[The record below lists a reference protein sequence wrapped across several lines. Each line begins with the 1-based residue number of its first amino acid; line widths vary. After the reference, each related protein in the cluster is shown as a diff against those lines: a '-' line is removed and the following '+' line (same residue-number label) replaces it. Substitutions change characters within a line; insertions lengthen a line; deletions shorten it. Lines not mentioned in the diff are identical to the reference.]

1 MSSNR
6 RLVLAAAVGLLL
18 VAGAVASDFEVASFW
33 ERHALLTSLI
43 ANVLVVAVTVVV
55 LNELIERRSRRR
67 WSLLAQSALFA
78 LTQSARATWTLMLEL
93 LEIAEVES
101 GDPESLIADA
111 RLALDTPRLSEAVY
125 VLLAQEDGR
134 ARLQMVC
141 QRLGQHCAQVIATWA
156 AVMIEAR
163 PYAEILDRHVE
174 LAGRLE
180 WLGSVLAQNEPAP
193 DQTPRERNL
202 TRSSIAAE
210 YASELAEDE
219 WLHDMTLS
227 MVRLALRLDY
237 ESRETAFS
245 IVSREWWTERTTGL
259 VQDASR

>member
-1 MSSNR
+1 MSSDR
-6 RLVLAAAVGLLL
+6 RLVLAAAVGFLL
-18 VAGAVASDFEVASFW
+18 VAGAVLSDFEVASFW
-33 ERHALLTSLI
+33 EEHALLTSLI

-55 LNELIERRSRRR
+55 LNEVIERRNRRR

-93 LEIAEVES
+93 LEIAEVQS

-111 RLALDTPRLSEAVY
+111 RLALDIPHLSDAMRE
-125 VLLAQEDGR
+125 LLAREDGR
-134 ARLQMVC
+134 ARLQKVS
-141 QRLGQHCAQVIATWA
+141 QRLSQHCSEVIATWA

-180 WLGSVLAQNEPAP
+180 WLSSVLAQNEPAE
-193 DQTPRERNL
+193 DQTLRERNL

-210 YASELAEDE
+210 HASELAEDE

-227 MVRLALRLDY
+227 AIRLALRLDY
-237 ESRETAFS
+237 ESRERAFS
-245 IVSREWWTERTTGL
+245 IVSQEWWAERTAGL
-259 VQDASR
+259 VQRAPD